1 MPGAPPDDPSS
12 RMKKGLSEFERA
24 EPAAEHGGAPLPGRS
39 EVASLAVEGAA
50 LPRRRTIPAWV
61 DNARVNVALF
71 LATLFSTTYAGV
83 DLVLQDDL
91 HRGFAE
97 HLRLL
102 PIGLPFS
109 LSLLGILLSHE
120 LGHYFV
126 GRRHGVRVTL
136 PFFVPVPG
144 FIGTMGAVILMRSPV
159 RTRRALLDIGA
170 AGPLAGMAV
179 AIPLMVLGLHFSHLA
194 PLRIEPG
201 IGMGESLLV
210 ALLERLFAPE
220 VPKGMMLVPHPL
232 FIAAWFGCLV
242 TAINLL
248 PIGQLDGGHVA
259 YAVLGRRQRR
269 VALFFMGLLAVLAY
283 WFYGWF
289 IWLLILLLMGPAHPP
304 VMDPEPQ
311 LAGLERGIALAS
323 LLIFVLTFLPVPF
336 HIYG

>member
-1 MPGAPPDDPSS
+1 MPGTPPDDPSS
-12 RMKKGLSEFERA
+12 RMENEHPELEWA
-24 EPAAEHGGAPLPGRS
+24 EPGAKHGDTPLLVRSQAASRPVE
-39 EVASLAVEGAA
+39 EVAV
-50 LPRRRTIPAWV
+50 PRPRAIPAWV
-61 DNARVNVALF
+61 DNARINVALF

-120 LGHYFV
+120 LGHYFI

-144 FIGTMGAVILMRSPV
+144 LIGTMGAVILMRSPV

-170 AGPLAGMAV
+170 AGPLAGIVV
-179 AIPLMVLGLHFSHLA
+179 AIPLMIIGLHFSHLA

-210 ALLERLFAPE
+210 ALLGHLFAPE

-269 VALFFMGLLAVLAY
+269 VALLFMGLLGVLAY

-304 VMDPEPQ
+304 VMDPEPR
-311 LAGLERGIALAS
+311 LARLERGIALAT
-323 LLIFVLTFLPVPF
+323 LLVFVLTFLPVPF

>member
-1 MPGAPPDDPSS
+1 MSGPPSQGSPIRFENEVPQAVDPAQKHGLTPGLETVEEA
-12 RMKKGLSEFERA
+12 A
-24 EPAAEHGGAPLPGRS
+24 EPAPRARALPG
-39 EVASLAVEGAA
+39 
-50 LPRRRTIPAWV
+50 WV
-61 DNARVNVALF
+61 DNPRVNVALF

-91 HRGFAE
+91 RRGFLE
-97 HLRLL
+97 HLRYFYV
-102 PIGLPFS
+102 GLPFS

-136 PFFVPVPG
+136 PYFVPVPG
-144 FIGTMGAVILMRSPV
+144 LIGTMGAVILMRSPV

-170 AGPLAGMAV
+170 AGPLAGIAV
-179 AIPLMVLGLHFSHLA
+179 AVPLMILGLHFSHAA
-194 PLRIEPG
+194 PSRTGPG

-210 ALLERLFAPE
+210 ELLARLFAPPIRE
-220 VPKGMMLVPHPL
+220 GMMLVPHPL
-232 FIAAWFGCLV
+232 FIASWFGFLV

-259 YAVLGRRQRR
+259 YAVLGRHQRGA
-269 VALFFMGLLAVLAY
+269 ALFFMALLAILAY

-304 VMDPEPQ
+304 VIHPEPR
-311 LAGLERGIALAS
+311 LDAFRWGIALVT
-323 LLIFVLTFLPVPF
+323 LLVFMLTFMPIPF
-336 HIYG
+336 RIYG

>member
-1 MPGAPPDDPSS
+1 MPGTPSEHPPGPIDNEFFEGAKPAMGQDPTTPRDRHEAAS
-12 RMKKGLSEFERA
+12 R
-24 EPAAEHGGAPLPGRS
+24 
-39 EVASLAVEGAA
+39 AVEGASVPRPRA
-50 LPRRRTIPAWV
+50 LPAWV
-61 DNARVNVALF
+61 DDARVNVALF

-91 HRGFAE
+91 RRGFAE

-102 PIGLPFS
+102 SIGLPFS

-144 FIGTMGAVILMRSPV
+144 LIGTMGAVILMRSPV

-170 AGPLAGMAV
+170 AGPLAGIAV
-179 AIPLMVLGLHFSHLA
+179 AIPLMIVGLHFSHPA
-194 PLRIEPG
+194 PLRAEPG
-201 IGMGESLLV
+201 IGIGESLLV
-210 ALLERLFAPE
+210 ALLGRLFAPA
-220 VPKGMMLVPHPL
+220 VPEGMMLVPHPL

-269 VALFFMGLLAVLAY
+269 VALLFMGLLGVLAY

-304 VMDPEPQ
+304 VIDPEPR
-311 LAGLERGIALAS
+311 LGGLQRGIALAT
-323 LLIFVLTFLPVPF
+323 LLVFVLTFMPVPF
-336 HIYG
+336 HLYG